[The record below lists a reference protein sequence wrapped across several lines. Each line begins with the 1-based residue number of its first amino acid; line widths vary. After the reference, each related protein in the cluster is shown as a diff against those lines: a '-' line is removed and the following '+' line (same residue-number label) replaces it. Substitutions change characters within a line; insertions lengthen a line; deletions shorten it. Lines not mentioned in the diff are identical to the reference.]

1 MRKEYFIGDRRK
13 YGVTLMETVRLEER
27 LPHRDIYEVKWT
39 SLTEYKGINTQ
50 VFPMVRT
57 DGEFYDF
64 TPITKV
70 EYNEM
75 LAIIKHVSEELQ
87 PLLVV
92 KRQIDAKICN
102 AHKEVW
108 KIANKNDNG
117 QQRQSTPGTPV
128 VGR

>member
-1 MRKEYFIGDRRK
+1 MKKEYFIGDRRK

-27 LPHRDIYEVKWT
+27 LPGREIYKVKWT
-39 SLTEYKGINTQ
+39 SLTDYKGINTQ

-64 TPITKV
+64 MPLQKP
-70 EYNEM
+70 EYDKM
-75 LAIIKHVSEELQ
+75 LAMIKQVSEELQ

-92 KRQIDAKICN
+92 KRQIDEKIFN

-108 KIANKNDNG
+108 KIANKIHNA
-117 QQRQSTPGTPV
+117 QQ
-128 VGR
+128 

>member
-1 MRKEYFIGDRRK
+1 MKKEYFIGDRRK
-13 YGVTLMETVRLEER
+13 YGVTLMETIRLEER
-27 LPHRDIYEVKWT
+27 LPGRDIYKVKWT
-39 SLTEYKGINTQ
+39 SLTDYKGINTQ

-64 TPITKV
+64 SPITKA
-70 EYNEM
+70 EHNAM

-92 KRQIDAKICN
+92 KRQIDAKIFN

-108 KIANKNDNG
+108 KIANKNHNE
-117 QQRQSTPGTPV
+117 Q
-128 VGR
+128 